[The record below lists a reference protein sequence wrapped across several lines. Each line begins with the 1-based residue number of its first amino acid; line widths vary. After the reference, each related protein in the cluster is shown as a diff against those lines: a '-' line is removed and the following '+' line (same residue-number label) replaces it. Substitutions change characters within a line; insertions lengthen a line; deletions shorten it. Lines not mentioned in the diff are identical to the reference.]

1 MEKPKIA
8 LMLAPA
14 LAVIG
19 LLFLG
24 GLIFGV
30 LQSINVLSFTGNS
43 GINLEAYKSI
53 FSSRSFWVSLGFTLW
68 IACAATSISSIL
80 GLLCAL
86 VLRGSVRFKN
96 WLMFVFQ
103 LSLPIPHA
111 VGAIMVLLLF
121 SQSGWFSRLTVTL
134 SLTNSPSDFP
144 ILVQDPLALGVIL
157 EYVWKETPFIGV
169 NILAAL
175 AGLDSGFEQ
184 VAASLGAGRW
194 QRLRHV
200 ILPAVMPSLL
210 RSSLIVFT
218 FSFSTFEVPYLL
230 APTTPSTLSVLAY
243 HAYTDSDLNSR
254 PRAIALG
261 LVMALLTGIL
271 MLIYIR
277 FSRRFI
283 RS

>member
-24 GLIFGV
+24 GLIFGI
-30 LQSINVLSFTGNS
+30 LQSIDVLSFTGNS
-43 GINLEAYKSI
+43 GLNLEAYKSI
-53 FSSRSFWVSLGFTLW
+53 FSSRSFWASLGFTLW
-68 IACAATSISSIL
+68 IAYAATGISSVL

-86 VLRGSVRFKN
+86 VLRGQVGFKN

-103 LSLPIPHA
+103 LGLPIPHA
-111 VGAIMVLLLF
+111 VGAIMMLLLF
-121 SQSGWFSRLTVTL
+121 SQSGWFSRLAVTL
-134 SLTNSPSDFP
+134 SLTNAPSDFP
-144 ILVQDPLALGVIL
+144 VLVQDPLALGVIL
-157 EYVWKETPFIGV
+157 EYVWKETPFIGA
-169 NILAAL
+169 NILAVL
-175 AGLDSGFEQ
+175 AGLDAGFEQ

-210 RSSLIVFT
+210 RSSLIVFA
-218 FSFSTFEVPYLL
+218 FSFSAFEVPYLL

-243 HAYTDSDLNSR
+243 RAYTDSDLNSR

-261 LVMALLTGIL
+261 LVMAVLTGIL

-277 FSRRFI
+277 FSRRFV